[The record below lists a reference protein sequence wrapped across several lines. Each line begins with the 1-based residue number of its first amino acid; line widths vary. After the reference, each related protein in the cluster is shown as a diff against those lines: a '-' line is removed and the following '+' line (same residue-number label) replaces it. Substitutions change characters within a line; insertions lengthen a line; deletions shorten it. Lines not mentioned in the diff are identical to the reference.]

1 MGTFRVQVPNALERT
16 ALVLSL
22 GLLTGLAWLVLRL
35 THSTSHRL
43 LHPHHHLMASGQAT
57 GALPL
62 LFLAGW
68 IVMTA
73 AMMLPTTLPLVLTF
87 FALVRERADRVGLVT
102 LLIAGYMTVWAAF
115 GGLVYLGN
123 LVTNWFVAVSPW
135 LQRNQWAG
143 GAGLV
148 LLAGLFQ
155 FSSLKYRCLDKCR
168 SPLSFVIEHW
178 HGQRHRRQALRLG
191 IVHGLFCVGCCW
203 ALMLLMFVA
212 SITDLLWML
221 ILGLV
226 MAIEKNV
233 PWGRRMSAPLGI
245 LLLAWGMVLLAVA

>member
-1 MGTFRVQVPNALERT
+1 
-16 ALVLSL
+16 
-22 GLLTGLAWLVLRL
+22 
-35 THSTSHRL
+35 
-43 LHPHHHLMASGQAT
+43 MAAGQAT

-73 AMMLPTTLPLVLTF
+73 AMMLPTTLPLVITF
-87 FALVRERADRVGLVT
+87 FALVRERADRVGLMT
-102 LLIAGYMTVWAAF
+102 LVIAGYMTVWAAF

-123 LVTNWFVAVSPW
+123 LVTKWFVEVSPW
-135 LQRNQWAG
+135 LQRNHWAG

-178 HGQRHRRQALRLG
+178 HGQRHCWQALRLG

-212 SITDLLWML
+212 GITDLLWML

-226 MAIEKNV
+226 MAMEKNM

-245 LLLAWGMVLLAVA
+245 LLLAWGMMLLAFA

>member
-1 MGTFRVQVPNALERT
+1 
-16 ALVLSL
+16 
-22 GLLTGLAWLVLRL
+22 
-35 THSTSHRL
+35 
-43 LHPHHHLMASGQAT
+43 MASGQAT

-102 LLIAGYMTVWAAF
+102 LVIAGYMTVWAAF

-178 HGQRHRRQALRLG
+178 HGQRHRWQALRLG
-191 IVHGLFCVGCCW
+191 IDHGLFCVGCCW

-212 SITDLLWML
+212 GITDLLWML
-221 ILGLV
+221 ILGSV
-226 MAIEKNV
+226 MAIEKDM

-245 LLLAWGMVLLAVA
+245 LLLGWGLTLLAVA